1 MRTLSRE
8 VAAPAAPRHPAGLA
22 PGTRP
27 QPPVQVSSSSLALGW
42 AESALAVHLD
52 SVDAHEAAQARAA
65 EYARV
70 LDVARLAVASGASDS
85 QLLAPVVAAGSD
97 WLTINA
103 VLQATQDA
111 AWARGFA
118 AGRRP
123 VGLPFSPPV
132 RAGLAP
138 GACHPRTRC

>member
-1 MRTLSRE
+1 M
-8 VAAPAAPRHPAGLA
+8 
-22 PGTRP
+22 
-27 QPPVQVSSSSLALGW
+27 QISSSPLALGW
-42 AESALAVHLD
+42 TEAALAVHLD
-52 SVDAHEAAQARAA
+52 TVDAHEAAQDAAAAQARAA

-85 QLLAPVVAAGSD
+85 RLLAPVVAPGSD
-97 WLTINA
+97 WLTIHA

-123 VGLPFSPPV
+123 ASFSF
-132 RAGLAP
+132 
-138 GACHPRTRC
+138 

>member
-1 MRTLSRE
+1 M
-8 VAAPAAPRHPAGLA
+8 
-22 PGTRP
+22 
-27 QPPVQVSSSSLALGW
+27 QVSSSSLALGW
-42 AESALAVHLD
+42 AESALAVHFD
-52 SVDAHEAAQARAA
+52 SVDAHEAAQDAADAQARAA

-123 VGLPFSPPV
+123 VGLPF
-132 RAGLAP
+132 
-138 GACHPRTRC
+138 